1 MMEKHEA
8 LYKDVSSLE
17 VISYFRHSSDF
28 DDGVEF
34 ILEKLDAIP
43 VADVEPVR
51 YGKWIAWN
59 GMDIPEN
66 HGRHKCS
73 ICDEFAIKP
82 KYGEEILTKRCPNC
96 GAKMDKG
103 DGE

>member
-1 MMEKHEA
+1 MEKHEA

-17 VISYFRHSSDF
+17 VVSCFGRSTDF
-28 DDGVEF
+28 NDGVEF
-34 ILEKLDAIP
+34 ILDKLDAIP

-51 YGKWIAWN
+51 HGKWIVWN

-73 ICDEFAIKP
+73 ECGEFAIKP
-82 KYGEEILTKRCPNC
+82 KYGEEILTKRCLNC
-96 GAKMDKG
+96 GARMDGK
-103 DGE
+103 

>member
-1 MMEKHEA
+1 MEKHEA

-51 YGKWIAWN
+51 HGKWIPIIDDYIN
-59 GMDIPEN
+59 YSLLSGY
-66 HGRHKCS
+66 KCS
-73 ICDEFAIKP
+73 LCGR
-82 KYGEEILTKRCPNC
+82 YEEKEEPYCHC
-96 GAKMDKG
+96 GAKM
-103 DGE
+103 ESE